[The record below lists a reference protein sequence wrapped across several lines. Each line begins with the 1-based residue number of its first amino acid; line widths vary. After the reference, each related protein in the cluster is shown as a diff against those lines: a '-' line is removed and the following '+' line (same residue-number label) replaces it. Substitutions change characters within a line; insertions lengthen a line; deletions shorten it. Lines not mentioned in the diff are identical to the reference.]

1 MSGGR
6 FSVTSTLGESAA
18 GVMEAPPADQVV
30 AGFWGAVSAGSGGGP
45 GGPLQF
51 VAIEVVEGAPVRVQL
66 RFEGDAGT
74 AVEVQ
79 SAPSIDGPWT
89 RVGRST
95 LSGVGAGLY
104 SEVLTVGPTFYRLV
118 R

>member
-1 MSGGR
+1 M
-6 FSVTSTLGESAA
+6 
-18 GVMEAPPADQVV
+18 
-30 AGFWGAVSAGSGGGP
+30 
-45 GGPLQF
+45 QF
-51 VAIEVVEGAPVRVQL
+51 VAIEVVEGSPVMVRL

-79 SAPSIDGPWT
+79 SAPFIEGPWT
-89 RVGRST
+89 RVGSSI
-95 LSGVGAGLY
+95 LSGVGAGVY